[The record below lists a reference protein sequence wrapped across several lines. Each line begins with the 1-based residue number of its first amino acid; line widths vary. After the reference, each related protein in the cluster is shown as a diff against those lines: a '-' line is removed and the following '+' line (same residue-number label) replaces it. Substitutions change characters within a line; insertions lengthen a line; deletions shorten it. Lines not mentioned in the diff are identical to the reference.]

1 MVRAANCRKRSPQ
14 RLAHT
19 TAERWATFGLL
30 LASLLGGGGCRNA
43 SRPGLTLDAS
53 INDSRSV
60 PANLPVADIGKVSAN
75 DSSGLNLLDELS
87 GCDVDQLG
95 PVVEFGTT
103 AEQARRNYGA
113 TADPSS
119 ESVDRSSG
127 TFTRIFDRHLTREF
141 WLDEPMERP
150 RITVRLL
157 GAGATR
163 LTVRL
168 DKLVL
173 GTTKLFR
180 GEPLTRSFGPVE
192 GIVEAGRHIVTL
204 EFRGKSSDRL
214 EPSAEID
221 WIHLGQPLDGDATPT
236 VPTLRTLVAD
246 QNFGGSPKRSIVL
259 RAPSSVR
266 CPLLLTASAHLRVAV
281 GFWGSGSG
289 LGEIRIMEDGQAPV
303 ALRQQKTQG
312 GNGANWTPIDVDL
325 TPYANRIVAL
335 EFRALRASQGG
346 KVVFGEPK
354 IVRADAPA
362 AADIGHARTVI
373 MVVAA
378 GLSRRKIP
386 PWGPTGS
393 YAAFGQLQRDS
404 VVFQNYRSA
413 STVPASVMATLLTGL
428 APVAHHLEDS
438 AARLSASINTLQ
450 QSVKQA
456 SGRTALFT
464 GVPTTFA
471 AFGFNSGWDEVQ
483 SFSPVK
489 DQAASEPLI
498 QATRWLQ
505 HELDVDDETRRFLLV
520 HIRGM
525 HPPWDLTKE
534 AVSALVPAEYGGP
547 LDARRGGITL
557 GRIRRQTSRTLRRL
571 TDEDWIRLDSLTTT
585 AFGDQTQ
592 ALEQMIGLLKRR
604 NAWQNTL
611 FIFLGDVGAGEPP
624 NVPFDPVG
632 SLREDQLV
640 TPLLIKF
647 PNNALAGR
655 SVEAP
660 VTTADITRTVYSS
673 FGLDIPDG
681 LVAAD
686 LHQVVLGRGA
696 VLARPLIATIGNRYA
711 SRLANWLL
719 FGEVG
724 REPSL
729 CELYVDPACTS
740 NHFSDRP
747 WTARASWQWTRNEL
761 VRMRAQG
768 GSGAREP
775 ASIDSDTAAA
785 LMVWGDIDQ

>member
-1 MVRAANCRKRSPQ
+1 MEGAAGGRQRSGERRANAASWAVRAVIVLS
-14 RLAHT
+14 
-19 TAERWATFGLL
+19 F
-30 LASLLGGGGCRNA
+30 LGEWGCRNA
-43 SRPGLTLDAS
+43 PRPAPVSDAAV
-53 INDSRSV
+53 NDGHSS
-60 PANLPVADIGKVSAN
+60 PANVQIATSLAKASTN
-75 DSSGLNLLDELS
+75 ESGSLNLLDELS

-103 AEQARRNYGA
+103 AERSRRDYGA
-113 TADPSS
+113 TPGPSS

-127 TFTRIFDRHLTREF
+127 TFTRIFDRRLVHEF

-150 RITVRLL
+150 HITVRLL
-157 GAGATR
+157 GAAATR

-168 DKLVL
+168 DKLVI
-173 GTTKLFR
+173 GTTKLQR
-180 GEPLTRSFGPVE
+180 GEPITRSFGPAE

-204 EFRGKSSDRL
+204 EFRGQSSDRL
-214 EPSAEID
+214 EPSAEVQ

-246 QNFGGSPKRSIVL
+246 QNLGGNPKRSIVL
-259 RAPSSVR
+259 RAPSRIR
-266 CPLLLTASAHLRVAV
+266 CPLLLTAGAHLRVAM
-281 GFWGSGSG
+281 GFWGSGAG
-289 LGEIRIMEDGQAPV
+289 LGEIRVMEDGQAPV

-312 GNGANWTPIDVDL
+312 GNGANWTPLDIDL
-325 TPYANRIVAL
+325 SPYANRIVAL

-354 IVRADAPA
+354 IVRADVPLASE
-362 AADIGHARTVI
+362 IGHARTVV

-386 PWGPTGS
+386 PWGPTGA
-393 YAAFGQLQRDS
+393 YAAFGHLQRDA
-404 VVFQNYRSA
+404 VVFQNYRSS

-428 APVAHHLEDS
+428 APEAHHLQDT
-438 AARLSASINTLQ
+438 AARLPSSIVTLQ
-450 QSVKQA
+450 QSIKQA
-456 SGRTALFT
+456 SGRTAMFT

-471 AFGFNSGWDEVQ
+471 AFGFASGWDEVQ

-489 DQAASEPLI
+489 DQAAAEPLI
-498 QATRWLQ
+498 QATHWLQ
-505 HELDVDDETRRFLLV
+505 RELDMDDEARRFLLIHV
-520 HIRGM
+520 RGM

-534 AVSALVPAEYGGP
+534 AVGTLLPAEYGGP
-547 LDARRGGITL
+547 LEARRGGITL
-557 GRIRRQTSRTLRRL
+557 GRIRRQSSKSLRRL
-571 TDEDWIRLDSLTTT
+571 TDEDWIRLDSLAT
-585 AFGDQTQ
+585 AAFVDQTQ
-592 ALEQMIGLLKRR
+592 ALEQMINLLKRR
-604 NAWQNTL
+604 NAWQSTL
-611 FIFLGDVGAGEPP
+611 FVFVGDVGAGEPP

-640 TPLLIKF
+640 APLLIKF
-647 PNNALAGR
+647 PNSALAGR
-655 SVEAP
+655 NVEAA

-673 FGLDIPDG
+673 LGLDIPDG
-681 LVAAD
+681 LAAAD
-686 LHQVVLGRGA
+686 LHQIALGRGP

-719 FGEVG
+719 VGEVG
-724 REPSL
+724 KEPSL

-768 GSGAREP
+768 TASTREP
-775 ASIDSDTAAA
+775 ASIDPDTAAA
-785 LMVWGDIDQ
+785 LMVWGDVDQ